1 MALGAGACGL
11 VEQARR
17 PGRHRNVAVTLPT
30 TVQVIEA
37 RRSLRREANPLGIRT
52 GDKHLGVALAELDP
66 HDPIYRLIRN
76 KVGRTWGVGDVTP
89 ERLAQ
94 VLRTGGKVQREYET
108 FEDGRRT
115 GLERKR
121 VISHVEVMRQ
131 HGAVSVE
138 SGAALEHFRD
148 ECDLAI
154 VVGAR
159 LIGRYEPRMVDEGGS
174 TGLLPAERAVDVLHR
189 IRMIYRRV
197 IPLEFWAIL
206 DWVAADDESLDVLS
220 QKFYPHLAQRT
231 RVTKTGALVEAV
243 GAVLARFYDLGTH
256 HRWTK
261 LQMTVSELARFTE
274 FAKG

>member
-1 MALGAGACGL
+1 M
-11 VEQARR
+11 
-17 PGRHRNVAVTLPT
+17 AVTLPT

-76 KVGRTWGVGDVTP
+76 KVGKVWGVGDVTP

-94 VLRTGGKVQREYET
+94 VLRAGGKVQREYET

-131 HGAVSVE
+131 YSTVSVE

-174 TGLLPAERAVDVLHR
+174 STGLLPAERAVDVMHR
-189 IRMIYRRV
+189 IRMIYRLV

-206 DWVAADDESLDVLS
+206 DWTAADDEPFDVLA
-220 QKFYPHLAQRT
+220 QKLFPRLAQRT
-231 RVTKTGALVEAV
+231 RITKTGALVEAV
-243 GAVLARFYDLGTH
+243 GAVLARFYDIGPH

-261 LQMTVSELARFTE
+261 LQMTVNELAKFVE
-274 FAKG
+274 FARAKP